1 MNSGKKLVSRMS
13 GCEVHQRWK
22 LPPRGDLQ
30 FKHKLLFLWFLLQP
44 KALGQGLRARQRESP
59 AQASGLAFS
68 WRPGL
73 ASRHRAFLDACL
85 GLRFVPIVPVPPS
98 QKARADQ
105 SKRGQQTWTANV
117 GRPALWAWAGPPRAH
132 RQWKALPGHLC
143 GKSCLPPWH

>member
-68 WRPGL
+68 WCPGL

-132 RQWKALPGHLC
+132 RQ
-143 GKSCLPPWH
+143 